1 MEKYRHMYAILCGAI
16 DECID
21 DLKRIPLAVPYADKL
36 ERALLDAEEFYLN
49 AEEDTPTGPPLFSEN
64 A

>member
-1 MEKYRHMYAILCGAI
+1 MEKYRHMYAILCGTI

-21 DLKRIPLAVPYADKL
+21 DLKGIPPAVPYADKL
-36 ERALLDAEEFYLN
+36 EKALLDAEEFYLSE
-49 AEEDTPTGPPLFSEN
+49 AEDTPTGPPLSSEN